1 MNVITPRNVSTPEE
15 PPYIGHFCGNF
26 NPIQGN
32 ERQKRTCARDS
43 ENRNEERK
51 MKTKGKTK
59 EKRVS
64 VGVPLPPRKNIKT
77 SMNRKKPL
85 YPIQGFHPRISP
97 TAHDR
102 IAANPRPPRCPR
114 SPVRMGDSVG
124 QLFRET
130 RGNLN
135 RRNFLNFGKEIQKRV
150 RERPTRRGTAK
161 LEKSKNG

>member
-1 MNVITPRNVSTPEE
+1 MNQRTRMLLLYICNNIYLRNSITPRNASTPEE

-97 TAHDR
+97 TAPDT
-102 IAANPRPPRCPR
+102 IAGNPV
-114 SPVRMGDSVG
+114 SPVALVG
-124 QLFRET
+124 ATFPRDTPHQ
-130 RGNLN
+130 
-135 RRNFLNFGKEIQKRV
+135 
-150 RERPTRRGTAK
+150 
-161 LEKSKNG
+161 